1 MIFAVAAGLGA
12 VSRFVLRSVV
22 NSPTGTMLANVI
34 GAAMLGWLVAG
45 PWTDHELWVV
55 GTGFLGSF
63 TTFSTWM
70 WESKENP
77 APIFVTLVAGLIG
90 AWIGSLAA

>member
-1 MIFAVAAGLGA
+1 MGA
-12 VSRFVLRSVV
+12 VSRYVV
-22 NSPTGTMLANVI
+22 RAWFDSPIGTMVANVI
-34 GAAMLGWLVAG
+34 GATLLGWLVAG
-45 PWTDHELWVV
+45 PWNETELWVV

-77 APIFVTLVAGLIG
+77 APIFVTLAAGLIG
-90 AWIGSLAA
+90 AWLGSLAA